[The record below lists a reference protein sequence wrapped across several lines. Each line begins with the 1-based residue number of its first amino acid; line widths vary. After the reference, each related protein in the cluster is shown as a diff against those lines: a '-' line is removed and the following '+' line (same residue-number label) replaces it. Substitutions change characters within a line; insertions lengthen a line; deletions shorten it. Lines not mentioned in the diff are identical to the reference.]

1 MEKEKTYTELE
12 LRNEVKKLVK
22 TDLTGTKVVLFV
34 SLPILIA
41 SLALLFASDFFKDS
55 IMIALSIAIACAI
68 IIVLI
73 WHLNLKAVDAEKDF
87 CADLAKKL
95 KNVRRWNWIYNCS
108 TPLFCLF
115 VLVLSSI
122 FEFENISWHWTFIVA
137 ILVFVAL
144 FFFIWKV
151 FESSM
156 KQKYDGLIAN
166 LEKTE

>member
-1 MEKEKTYTELE
+1 MEQEKTNTESE

-22 TDLTGTKVVLFV
+22 TDLTGTKFVLYV
-34 SLPILIA
+34 GLPILIV
-41 SLALLFASDFFKDS
+41 SIALLFASDFFKDT
-55 IMIALSIAIACAI
+55 IMIALSIAIVCAI

-73 WHLNLKAVDAEKDF
+73 WHRKLKAVDAEKDS

-95 KNVRRWNWIYNCS
+95 KSVRQWNWIYNCS

-115 VLVLSSI
+115 VLVFSSI
-122 FEFENISWHWTFIVA
+122 FEFESISWHWTFIVA
-137 ILVFVAL
+137 MLVFVAL

-156 KQKYDGLIAN
+156 KQKYNGLIAS
-166 LEKTE
+166 LEEAQ

>member
-1 MEKEKTYTELE
+1 MEQEKAYMETE
-12 LRNEVKKLVK
+12 LRNEVKKLEK
-22 TDLTGTKVVLFV
+22 TDLTGTKVVLYVGF
-34 SLPILIA
+34 PILIA
-41 SLALLFASDFFKDS
+41 SLALLFASDFFKET

-73 WHLNLKAVDAEKDF
+73 WQRNLKAVDAEKDS

-95 KNVRRWNWIYNCS
+95 KKVRQWNWIYNCAM
-108 TPLFCLF
+108 PLFCLF
-115 VLVLSSI
+115 VLALSSI

-156 KQKYDGLIAN
+156 KQKYDDLIAN
-166 LEKTE
+166 LEEVK